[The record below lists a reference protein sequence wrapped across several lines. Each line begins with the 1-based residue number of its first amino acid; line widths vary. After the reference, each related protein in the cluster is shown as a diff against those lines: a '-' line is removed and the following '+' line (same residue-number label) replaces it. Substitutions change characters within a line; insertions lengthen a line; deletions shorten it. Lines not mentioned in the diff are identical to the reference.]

1 MNEKTRDLIAKP
13 DKDISALKE
22 DKDIGLVLDR
32 FLKTKRSQETIRAYS
47 RDINGL
53 FERLNMLTLGDLAR
67 IRFVDLIDEIEEYL
81 DSVTKLDAKKRP
93 LNPKTVNRKAFAI
106 SSFFKYLMHAYGY
119 PQNPLATYQAY
130 KVDRKSTTPTISRA
144 EIIDVLAYMSERRG
158 KSQTAYRD
166 YLAFACLAVMA
177 LRRNEVV
184 GLKWSDF
191 DFAQASVK
199 VYQKGGTKKLLPL
212 PKPLLDLFTKYKE
225 TYPSE
230 FDYVFTPARNPA
242 TKILNKPISAD
253 YIYAKVIKV
262 LSIVIPDRK
271 VTPHS
276 FRKAF
281 IEIALNN
288 QEDFLSIINATGH
301 ATVEMVNYYDTR
313 DPLKNNAINK
323 MGDVI

>member
-1 MNEKTRDLIAKP
+1 MSEKIRDLIGKP
-13 DKDISALKE
+13 DRDISALKG

-32 FLKTKRSQETIRAYS
+32 FLKRKRSQETIRAYS

-53 FERLNMLTLGDLAR
+53 FEWLNLSTLGDLAR
-67 IRFVDLIDEIEEYL
+67 IQFADLIEEIEQYL
-81 DSVTKLDAKKRP
+81 ESVTKRDPKLRP

-119 PQNPLATYQAY
+119 PANPLALYQAY
-130 KVDRKSTTPTISRA
+130 EVSRKSTTPTITRA

-191 DFAQASVK
+191 GFAQASVT

-212 PKPLLDLFTKYKE
+212 PKPLLELFNKYKE
-225 TYPSE
+225 IYPSE
-230 FDYVFTPARNPA
+230 FDYVFTPVRNPT
-242 TKILNKPISAD
+242 TKTLNKPISAD

-313 DPLKNNAINK
+313 DRLKNNAINK
-323 MGDVI
+323 MGDLI